1 MRKPLASRL
10 VGIGV
15 VVAVVGV
22 CSATALARPARPTAS
37 PTVKITSPARCPCGI
52 VTPQSST
59 LSIVVAVK
67 NLKLS
72 AAHFGGQP
80 VAGEGHLLF
89 SLDRGKFDHP
99 KYSGANGRLAAEIGV
114 EGKYSPGVKTK
125 ITYKHIPDG
134 VHTVVVYLAA
144 NNHKK
149 LGPSA
154 RLTFTVQ

>member
-10 VGIGV
+10 VGVGV

-22 CSATALARPARPTAS
+22 CSATALARPARLTAPPS
-37 PTVKITSPARCPCGI
+37 VKITSPARCPCGI

-59 LSIVVAVK
+59 VTIVVAVK

-80 VAGEGHLLF
+80 VTGEGHLLF
-89 SLDRGKFDHP
+89 SLDRGKFDRP

-114 EGKYSPGVKTK
+114 EGKYSPGVKNK

-134 VHTVVVYLAA
+134 VHTIAVYLVA